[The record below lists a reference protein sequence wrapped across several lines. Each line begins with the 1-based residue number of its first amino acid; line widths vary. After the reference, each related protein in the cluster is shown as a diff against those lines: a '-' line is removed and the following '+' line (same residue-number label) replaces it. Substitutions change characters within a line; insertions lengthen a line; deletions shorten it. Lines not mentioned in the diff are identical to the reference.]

1 MNILFIGDIVG
12 RPGRKMVKKY
22 VPILRERE
30 NIDYVIA
37 NYENV
42 AHGFGITPKTYEEIK
57 KAGVDIFTGGNHTFD
72 KKKEAITLL
81 SENKI
86 LRPLNYFEAP
96 GKWYYEDE
104 NIIVIS
110 AMGVFSMPYGKNP
123 FIEIKNFIEGK
134 DKFIFIDFHAEATAE
149 KRTMFN
155 MFKGKVG
162 AIVGTHTHIGTDD
175 LEIEEGTCYLTDIGL
190 TGCRDGVIG
199 MEKDAPIMN
208 SLTGMKHNFD
218 VPKKCKTIFQA
229 LLIKTDGKKSIE
241 AKKFKAIDDGELIV
255 TQEARLIENGELKME
270 NYGVPEKS

>member
-22 VPILRERE
+22 LPILKQKEK
-30 NIDYVIA
+30 IDYVIA
-37 NYENV
+37 NYENL
-42 AHGFGITPKTYEEIK
+42 AHGFGITPKTYEEVK
-57 KAGVDIFTGGNHTFD
+57 KAGIDIFTGGNHTFD
-72 KKKEAITLL
+72 KKKDAITLL
-81 SENKI
+81 SEGKI

-110 AMGVFSMPYGKNP
+110 VMGIFAMPYGKNP
-123 FIEIKNFIEGK
+123 FIEIKNFIENK
-134 DKFIFIDFHAEATAE
+134 EKFIFIDFHAEATAE

-155 MFKGKVG
+155 MIKGKVG

-175 LEIEEGTCYLTDIGL
+175 LEIEDGTCYLTDIGL
-190 TGCRDGVIG
+190 TGCKDGVIG
-199 MEKDAPIMN
+199 MKEDAPIMN

-218 VPKKCKTIFQA
+218 VAKKCKKIFQA

-241 AKKFKAIDDGELIV
+241 AKKFKAFDDGELFV
-255 TQEARLIENGELKME
+255 SQEASLIENGELKME
-270 NYGVPEKS
+270 NYGVHEKS